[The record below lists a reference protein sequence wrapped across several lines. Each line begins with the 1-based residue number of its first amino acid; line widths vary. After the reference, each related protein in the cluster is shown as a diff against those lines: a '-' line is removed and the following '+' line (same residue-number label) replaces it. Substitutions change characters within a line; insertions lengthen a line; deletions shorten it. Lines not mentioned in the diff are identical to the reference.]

1 MNIITII
8 SILYMF
14 PYVTQGIKDQ
24 LDFWNELENLDLFE
38 NVNVNEFG
46 NESMCIKH
54 LQLFQNIL
62 TSGTFIMPNRNWPLK
77 SM

>member
-1 MNIITII
+1 MKIITII

-14 PYVTQGIKDQ
+14 PYVTQGISDQ
-24 LDFWNELENLDLFE
+24 LNFWNELENLDLFE

-54 LQLFQNIL
+54 LQLFPSTEHNYSCL
-62 TSGTFIMPNRNWPLK
+62 SSSF
-77 SM
+77 